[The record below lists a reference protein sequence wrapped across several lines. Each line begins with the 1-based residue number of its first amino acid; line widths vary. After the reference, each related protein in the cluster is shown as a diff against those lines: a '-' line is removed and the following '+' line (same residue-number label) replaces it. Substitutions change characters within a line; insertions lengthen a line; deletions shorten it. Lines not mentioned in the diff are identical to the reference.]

1 VRAIEAVKATE
12 KLGFEAIGSAP
23 DGNQVLAQRVR
34 RERVDGL
41 GDECVHSL
49 VQTLSR
55 IRYGERFHTQ
65 YYTKHLFATARTMC
79 FVQEV

>member
-23 DGNQVLAQRVR
+23 DGDQVLAERVG

-41 GDECVHSL
+41 GDECIHGL
-49 VQTLSR
+49 VQTVSR

-65 YYTKHLFATARTMC
+65 YCIKHLFATARTM
-79 FVQEV
+79 